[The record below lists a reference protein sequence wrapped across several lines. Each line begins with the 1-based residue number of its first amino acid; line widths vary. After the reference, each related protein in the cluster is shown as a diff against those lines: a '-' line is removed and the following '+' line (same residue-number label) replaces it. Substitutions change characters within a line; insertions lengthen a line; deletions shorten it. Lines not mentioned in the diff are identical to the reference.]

1 MSSQDI
7 YRQLGVA
14 IHEAQAG
21 RKDMAREILLHILRQ
36 DPRNETAWGW
46 MATIVETRKE
56 RQFCLRKV
64 LDINP
69 SNAGARHALQTD
81 ELKAADGSVPFTG
94 WMPAPPASRA
104 RASGPSRPPAGPQT
118 EPDQE
123 EPSPLA
129 EDPVAA
135 IEWVLGGA
143 ITPDAPRF
151 DPDAPHYAGSYDLT
165 KSKSS
170 SKPQS
175 GEVEAMEEP
184 PLFGAEVD
192 TDDFTATESKL
203 EEILGPLPGI
213 QQLRRAVRGRSRVI
227 RSLEEDEELPRDRW
241 AFVQAGTEEAKP
253 TRAATPG
260 VEEPPE
266 DLFAPPPAPEAAGVA
281 EPEAATTGAAKPRRR
296 RLILLL
302 IVGLVVIAA
311 LIVVA
316 VLLTGSNAPAATPT
330 PSPGATPA
338 SPTELSL
345 LAGTL
350 MLARLASRARR
361 DGRGGGARG
370 FSF

>member
-1 MSSQDI
+1 M
-7 YRQLGVA
+7 
-14 IHEAQAG
+14 
-21 RKDMAREILLHILRQ
+21 
-36 DPRNETAWGW
+36 
-46 MATIVETRKE
+46 
-56 RQFCLRKV
+56 
-64 LDINP
+64 
-69 SNAGARHALQTD
+69 
-81 ELKAADGSVPFTG
+81 
-94 WMPAPPASRA
+94 
-104 RASGPSRPPAGPQT
+104 
-118 EPDQE
+118 
-123 EPSPLA
+123 
-129 EDPVAA
+129 
-135 IEWVLGGA
+135 GGA

-281 EPEAATTGAAKPRRR
+281 DPEAATTGAAKPLRR

-316 VLLTGSNAPAATPT
+316 VLLTGSNAPAATQPRRRARRR
-330 PSPGATPA
+330 PP
-338 SPTELSL
+338 PTELSL
-345 LAGTL
+345 LAGPF

-370 FSF
+370 FPF